1 MAKHEFGIM
10 QTPPKPQTRYDE
22 YEPEKYQCISIDD
35 EYVEKIEKELIDID
49 FYWHTLD
56 VSGKGLAYCGI
67 TLMPPES
74 LDGVINVIDKYKDLS
89 ELKALLVNAKEQ
101 SKYVIHY
108 GL

>member
-35 EYVEKIEKELIDID
+35 EYVEKIENKIAKHLG
-49 FYWHTLD
+49 TD
-56 VSGKGLAYCGI
+56 VNCGI